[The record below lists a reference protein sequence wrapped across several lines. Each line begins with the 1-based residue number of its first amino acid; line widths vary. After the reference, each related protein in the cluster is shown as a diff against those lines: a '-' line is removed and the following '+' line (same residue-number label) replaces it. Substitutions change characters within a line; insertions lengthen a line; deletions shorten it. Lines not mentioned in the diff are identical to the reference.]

1 MTRVFLAD
9 AQSEERSAL
18 RLMLQDLKMNVV
30 GEAVDWATVQARAAE
45 TRPDMLMVDFGL
57 LPPEPGTS
65 LAEWRAVCPQAIIV
79 LLTNQLDARQEAALS
94 AGADEFISKN
104 ETPERVAD
112 CLVAV
117 VEHQRTQARRLKREA
132 RGPKP
137 TMARQANGRIQ
148 IKPGEALTN
157 KSSG

>member
-9 AQSEERSAL
+9 ARPEERSAL

-57 LPPEPGTS
+57 LPSEPGMS
-65 LAEWRAVCPQAIIV
+65 LAEWRSACPRAIIV
-79 LLTNQLDARQEAALS
+79 LLINQLDTRQEAALS

-104 ETPERVAD
+104 ESPERVAE
-112 CLVAV
+112 CLVAAV
-117 VEHQRTQARRLKREA
+117 RRQRPQARRLNRRK
-132 RGPKP
+132 PK
-137 TMARQANGRIQ
+137 THKGQ
-148 IKPGEALTN
+148 
-157 KSSG
+157 SGKQQDSDQV

>member
-18 RLMLQDLKMNVV
+18 RLMLQDLKMNLV

-65 LAEWRAVCPQAIIV
+65 LAELRAACPQTIIV
-79 LLTNQLDARQEAALS
+79 LLINQLDARQEVALS
-94 AGADEFISKN
+94 TGADEFISKN
-104 ETPERVAD
+104 ESPERVAE
-112 CLVAV
+112 CLVAAV
-117 VEHQRTQARRLKREA
+117 RRQRTQRRRLKQEA
-132 RGPKP
+132 RGPRP
-137 TMARQANGRIQ
+137 IMASQANRRIQ
-148 IKPGEALTN
+148 IRSDEVFKKQEH
-157 KSSG
+157 